1 MNRNRARIPLYLL
14 GSGVVLTACGLISMI
29 AKGAETPPGLIVLVL
44 VGIIDGLTGLVWA
57 VAAMIAHGSRPPDY
71 VPRAVESNGRP
82 VEAPTQTESRAR
94 RALLIA
100 TGVLMIVFLGILV
113 AVALYS
119 QLILG
124 WFRSGRL
131 F

>member
-1 MNRNRARIPLYLL
+1 MNRSRIPLYLL
-14 GSGVVLTACGLISMI
+14 GSGIALAGLGLAFMVGEG
-29 AKGAETPPGLIVLVL
+29 AKTPPGLIALVV
-44 VGIIDGLTGLVWA
+44 VGMIDGLTGLVWS

-71 VPRAVESNGRP
+71 LPRAGESGVP
-82 VEAPTQTESRAR
+82 PGSPPAETEARAR
-94 RALLIA
+94 KTLLIA

-113 AVALYS
+113 ALALYS

-124 WFRSGRL
+124 WFRSGKL